1 MQEQDELKNQ
11 EEIHEQAENQA
22 TSQNHTEEQAT
33 KTTAEENIETFSE
46 NQSLEIE
53 EQVNQTEQTTEASKE
68 LQESKEKYLRLY
80 AEFENYRRRTTK
92 ERAELIK
99 SANEGLLKDLLPV
112 IDDFERAQKSMEE
125 ILKVD
130 LEGKEGLF
138 KEVEIMKQGIQ
149 LVYNNLLKI
158 LTQKGLKPME
168 SSVGK
173 PFDVELHESIAQ
185 FPAPSEEM
193 KGKVVD
199 EIEKGYY
206 LGDKVIRFAKVV
218 IGS

>member
-11 EEIHEQAENQA
+11 EEILNNAENEATPENHTQEQAGESEA
-22 TSQNHTEEQAT
+22 S
-33 KTTAEENIETFSE
+33 ENIETFSE
-46 NQSLEIE
+46 NPSLEVS
-53 EQVNQTEQTTEASKE
+53 EQETQAEQAVDAGKE

-92 ERAELIK
+92 ERADLIK
-99 SANEGLLKDLLPV
+99 GANEGLLKDLLPV
-112 IDDFERAQKSMEE
+112 VDDFERAQKSMEE
-125 ILKVD
+125 ILKID

-149 LVYNNLLKI
+149 LIYNNLLKI
-158 LTQKGLKPME
+158 LMQKGLTPME

-185 FPAPSEEM
+185 FPAPSEEL
-193 KGKVVD
+193 KGKVID

>member
-11 EEIHEQAENQA
+11 EEILNQAENEA
-22 TSQNHTEEQAT
+22 TPEPQNEE
-33 KTTAEENIETFSE
+33 KTTETEANENIETFSE
-46 NQSLEIE
+46 NPSLEIDE
-53 EQVNQTEQTTEASKE
+53 PTKQTEQAADTSKE

-92 ERAELIK
+92 ERADLIK
-99 SANEGLLKDLLPV
+99 GANEGLLKDLLPV
-112 IDDFERAQKSMEE
+112 IDDFERAQKSMED
-125 ILKVD
+125 ILKID
-130 LEGKEGLF
+130 MEGKEGLF

-158 LTQKGLKPME
+158 LTQKGLTPME

-185 FPAPSEEM
+185 FPAPSEEL
-193 KGKVVD
+193 KGKVID